1 MSNYSE
7 LIILIFS
14 LLSSIGYGDT
24 GAIYKYDTKAVL
36 KYDGYTEWFAPT
48 EIHSICKIEI
58 NYFPFDEQS
67 CPLRF
72 GSWTYTGIKVM
83 DVISHLFRK
92 QFQGICVYQQFTEFR
107 LRCYVSQYSMTEIKS

>member
-1 MSNYSE
+1 MSNCSE

-58 NYFPFDEQS
+58 DYFPFDEQS

-72 GSWTYTGIKVM
+72 GSWTYTGTNVM
-83 DVISHLFRK
+83 CSDGRCFPTIQHNNFKAL
-92 QFQGICVYQQFTEFR
+92 GFTSSSTTPSQM
-107 LRCYVSQYSMTEIKS
+107 LRFTV

>member
-1 MSNYSE
+1 MPKDPLKRNITVSFQEVTRQVTRKNYKVYPCGMSNCSV

-14 LLSSIGYGDT
+14 LFSSIGYGET

-58 NYFPFDEQS
+58 NYFPFDEQN

-72 GSWTYTGIKVM
+72 GSWTYTGTNVTCL
-83 DVISHLFRK
+83 DGR
-92 QFQGICVYQQFTEFR
+92 Y
-107 LRCYVSQYSMTEIKS
+107 